1 MPDVH
6 TPDRGLSTAEALSRL
21 PLETPDRSAWPL
33 LERRIVAAQPAS
45 RPRPRWPFALAAA
58 AALAVAALMPR
69 LLSPPVVAPAG
80 TTLATATAPARG
92 ELEALMTESAQLE
105 NFISAVSADEMATAS
120 AAALGLE
127 FEDRLRR
134 LDVALSAPTLDS
146 ATRTQLWQQRVSL
159 LREYAGVQGT
169 SQWLAADGG
178 NLDGALVA
186 TF

>member
-1 MPDVH
+1 MPDAH
-6 TPDRGLSTAEALSRL
+6 TPGRGLSAADALSRL

-33 LERRIVAAQPAS
+33 LERRIAAQPAAQ
-45 RPRPRWPFALAAA
+45 PRRRWPFALAAA
-58 AALAVAALMPR
+58 ASLAVAALMPR
-69 LLSPPVVAPAG
+69 LLSPPDVAPG
-80 TTLATATAPARG
+80 GAPAATTTTPVRG

-178 NLDGALVA
+178 SLDGALVA

>member
-1 MPDVH
+1 MPDAH
-6 TPDRGLSTAEALSRL
+6 TPDRELSVAEALARL

-33 LERRIVAAQPAS
+33 LERRIIAAAPA
-45 RPRPRWPFALAAA
+45 RPRPRWPFAMAAA
-58 AALAVAALMPR
+58 AVLAVAALMPR
-69 LLSPPVVAPAG
+69 LMTPPIAPDAAP
-80 TTLATATAPARG
+80 TVATAAPVA
-92 ELEALMTESAQLE
+92 LETLMRESAQLE
-105 NFISAVSADEMATAS
+105 HFISAVADDQMSSAS

-134 LDVALSAPTLDS
+134 IDVALSTPTLDADS
-146 ATRTQLWQQRVSL
+146 RAQLWQQRVNL

-178 NLDGALVA
+178 TLDGALVA

>member
-1 MPDVH
+1 MPDAH
-6 TPDRGLSTAEALSRL
+6 TPDRELSVAEALARL

-33 LERRIVAAQPAS
+33 LERRIIAAAPS
-45 RPRPRWPFALAAA
+45 RPRPRWPFAMAAA
-58 AALAVAALMPR
+58 AVLAIAALMPR
-69 LLSPPVVAPAG
+69 LMTPPTAPDAAPAV
-80 TTLATATAPARG
+80 AAAPV
-92 ELEALMTESAQLE
+92 ALDDLMRESAQLE
-105 NFISAVSADEMATAS
+105 HFISAVADDQMSSAS

-134 LDVALSAPTLDS
+134 IDVALSTPTLDADS
-146 ATRTQLWQQRVSL
+146 RAQLWQQRVNL

-178 NLDGALVA
+178 TLDGALVA

>member
-1 MPDVH
+1 MPDAH
-6 TPDRGLSTAEALSRL
+6 TPDRELSVAEALARL

-33 LERRIVAAQPAS
+33 LERRIAAAAPA
-45 RPRPRWPFALAAA
+45 RPRPRWPFAMAAA
-58 AALAVAALMPR
+58 AVLAVAALMPR
-69 LLSPPVVAPAG
+69 LMTPPAAPDAAPTVAAAPANLE
-80 TTLATATAPARG
+80 TLMR
-92 ELEALMTESAQLE
+92 ESAQLE
-105 NFISAVSADEMATAS
+105 HFISAVADDQMSSAS

-134 LDVALSAPTLDS
+134 IDVALSTPTLDADS
-146 ATRTQLWQQRVSL
+146 RAQLWQQRVNL

-178 NLDGALVA
+178 TLDGALVA

>member
-1 MPDVH
+1 MPDAH
-6 TPDRGLSTAEALSRL
+6 TPERGLSAAEALSRL

-33 LERRIVAAQPAS
+33 LERRIIAAQPAAG
-45 RPRPRWPFALAAA
+45 PRRRWPLALAAA
-58 AALAVAALMPR
+58 ATLAVAALMPR
-69 LLSPPVVAPAG
+69 LLSPPVIAPTATPVA
-80 TTLATATAPARG
+80 TTTAPARG

-105 NFISAVSADEMATAS
+105 NFISAVSADDMASAS

-134 LDVALSAPTLDS
+134 LDVALSAPTLDMQ
-146 ATRTQLWQQRVSL
+146 TRTQLWQQRVSL

-178 NLDGALVA
+178 SLDGALVA